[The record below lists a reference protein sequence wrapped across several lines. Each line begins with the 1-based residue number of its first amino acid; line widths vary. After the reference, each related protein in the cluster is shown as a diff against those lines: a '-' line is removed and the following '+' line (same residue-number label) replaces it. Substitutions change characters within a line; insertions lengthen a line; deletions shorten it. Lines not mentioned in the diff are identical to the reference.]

1 MKAAVLDGDPNVPN
15 LVAVSYYDQKPV
27 HFLST
32 ICESIHWIQC
42 QKQVYCSETQ
52 QLETLKFLRLNVN
65 NDYNHDMG
73 GVDIADQLR
82 NYYRFDHWMRK
93 RKWWWS
99 IFFWA
104 FGVLLVNAYVSY
116 KTYMISKGKRPMS
129 HYEFRKQ
136 IALAWIDPTTY
147 WKDRMKNNQQ
157 KKPPTTCSTE
167 TESRPSRKCSQ
178 SVSVA
183 SAQSIVGVKKRA
195 IHVNDNTLCP
205 RTGSLCHWLS
215 VHSGAHMP
223 RLSDSKTPK
232 CALHHWGGR
241 RVRAFIVKCGTC
253 GVHLCVDCFEKFHT
267 CQEVDELKKSVS
279 AGPSNSGE
287 AISQAQSLVPL

>member
-1 MKAAVLDGDPNVPN
+1 MKAAVLDRDPNVPN

-52 QLETLKFLRLNVN
+52 QLETLKFLQLYVN
-65 NDYNHDMG
+65 NDSNHDMG
-73 GVDIADQLR
+73 GVDITDQLQ

-116 KTYMISKGKRPMS
+116 KTYMISKGK
-129 HYEFRKQ
+129 
-136 IALAWIDPTTY
+136 
-147 WKDRMKNNQQ
+147 Q
-157 KKPPTTCSTE
+157 KKPPTTWSTE

-205 RTGSLCHWLS
+205 RTGSLHHRLS
-215 VHSGAHMP
+215 VHSGAHNTCHDYLTA
-223 RLSDSKTPK
+223 RHQSVLCITGV
-232 CALHHWGGR
+232 GG
-241 RVRAFIVKCGTC
+241 
-253 GVHLCVDCFEKFHT
+253 E
-267 CQEVDELKKSVS
+267 
-279 AGPSNSGE
+279 
-287 AISQAQSLVPL
+287 

>member
-1 MKAAVLDGDPNVPN
+1 MFDQFETKFHNCWFDNLYLSAKFARAAYVHKQKIRISGPTRKSGRGLPSCVLQEEKKTPNEIRAVRGTVKAAVLDGDPDVPN

-104 FGVLLVNAYVSY
+104 FGVLLVNAYISY

-147 WKDRMKNNQQ
+147 WKDRMKNNLQ

-167 TESRPSRKCSQ
+167 TESRPSQKHSQ
-178 SVSVA
+178 SVKVA
-183 SAQSIVGVKKRA
+183 SAQSIVGGGGGEREQFTSTTIHFAQGQDHCA
-195 IHVNDNTLCP
+195 I
-205 RTGSLCHWLS
+205 G
-215 VHSGAHMP
+215 
-223 RLSDSKTPK
+223 
-232 CALHHWGGR
+232 
-241 RVRAFIVKCGTC
+241 
-253 GVHLCVDCFEKFHT
+253 
-267 CQEVDELKKSVS
+267 
-279 AGPSNSGE
+279 
-287 AISQAQSLVPL
+287 

>member
-1 MKAAVLDGDPNVPN
+1 MLGTAASLNEPDNATPLMHTPTIP
-15 LVAVSYYDQKPV
+15 YDQKPV

-32 ICESIHWIQC
+32 ICESIQWVQC

-52 QLETLKFLRLNVN
+52 QLEMLKFLRLNLN

-82 NYYRFDHWMRK
+82 NYYCFDHWMRK
-93 RKWWWS
+93 RKWWWL
-99 IFFWA
+99 IFFGA

-116 KTYMISKGKRPMS
+116 KASMISKGKQPMS

-136 IALAWIDPTTY
+136 IALAWIGPTTY
-147 WKDRMKNNQQ
+147 WKDQMKNNLQ
-157 KKPPTTCSTE
+157 KKPPTTWSTE
-167 TESRPSRKCSQ
+167 SSLTASATESRPTQKRSQ

-183 SAQSIVGVKKRA
+183 SAQSIAGVKKRA

-205 RTGSLCHWLS
+205 RTGALRHRLS

-223 RLSDSKTPK
+223 
-232 CALHHWGGR
+232 
-241 RVRAFIVKCGTC
+241 
-253 GVHLCVDCFEKFHT
+253 
-267 CQEVDELKKSVS
+267 
-279 AGPSNSGE
+279 
-287 AISQAQSLVPL
+287 